1 MRKTVGHKSLEST
14 VAFFIAKIA
23 PNESFLAIFV
33 ASFFS
38 GDEHGDLV

>member
-23 PNESFLAIFV
+23 PNESFWRFSSPAFFLATNLAI
-33 ASFFS
+33 
-38 GDEHGDLV
+38 

>member
-23 PNESFLAIFV
+23 PNESFWAIFV

-38 GDEHGDLV
+38 GDEPGDLV